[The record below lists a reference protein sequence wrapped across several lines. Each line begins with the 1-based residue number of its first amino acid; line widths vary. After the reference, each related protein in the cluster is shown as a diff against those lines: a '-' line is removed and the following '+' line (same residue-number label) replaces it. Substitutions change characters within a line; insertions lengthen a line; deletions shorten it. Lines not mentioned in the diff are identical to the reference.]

1 MEETRVRRSKSSREG
16 SKGVSSTA
24 YNRISSQAATRTR
37 RFVLF
42 LLGFWCGALL
52 MTALTA
58 PASFR
63 AADDILRTKPE
74 AVAKVYEEMGPE
86 LTRTTLRAPVAEAN
100 RKMFIVWGWLQF
112 LLGMG
117 VFGLLLFASN
127 VGRVPLLVSG
137 LMVAMAGLLNFAVI
151 PRIANSTGGPEFE
164 KLHAGFGVF
173 QLGVVLLLVILV
185 ILLFQKRRDAADAP
199 SNAAGDEIGAA

>member
-1 MEETRVRRSKSSREG
+1 MDESKVRRARGSREA

-37 RFVLF
+37 RLVLF
-42 LLGFWCGALL
+42 ILGFWCGALL

-63 AADDILRTKPE
+63 AADDILRSRPE

-112 LLGMG
+112 LMGMV

-127 VGRVPLLVSG
+127 AGRVSLLVAG

-151 PRIANSTGGPEFE
+151 PRIASSTGGPEFQ

-173 QLGVVLLLVILV
+173 QVGVLVLIAA
-185 ILLFQKRRDAADAP
+185 LLFLLFWGDGRRNLRLGDGGDGADAAF
-199 SNAAGDEIGAA
+199 